1 MITKQQRL
9 DYLHRMKRFCQLL
22 ESEPP
27 PRVCSLLD
35 CWYLICPPQTPE
47 FEDVQAMSLDLKEPE
62 GPEER
67 DAGWSFGGLIW
78 ESGYSNVDRFEETVP
93 HWEFFIPKQY
103 QSVEQALQELPEI
116 ARQFEAMVDA
126 AIAEEEQKDERQT
139 TARSPDHC

>member
-1 MITKQQRL
+1 MIT
-9 DYLHRMKRFCQLL
+9 
-22 ESEPP
+22 
-27 PRVCSLLD
+27 
-35 CWYLICPPQTPE
+35 
-47 FEDVQAMSLDLKEPE
+47 
-62 GPEER
+62 
-67 DAGWSFGGLIW
+67 
-78 ESGYSNVDRFEETVP
+78 NVDRFEETVP